1 MKLKDL
7 FEFDTTKSVRVD
19 YYIEEED
26 VEPVSKGG
34 PVVFIVNVSAV
45 VDPER
50 RGPNWVADYKAEIV
64 DCECEQLG
72 DMFNWQ
78 QYLLKYPRVDD
89 SIKERAVEY
98 ARQQGIVESLEPG
111 EQLDIE
117 LEINGNFVVPVHFE
131 FDVEPEFN
139 SLTNSNMDSA
149 YEEVVLSAPVT
160 VGGRT
165 YPAGRM
171 FPSSLVGQISA
182 INGKRLRK
190 PLSSMKDLTS
200 AIYHLSDPMRDHL

>member
-7 FEFDTTKSVRVD
+7 FEFDTTTKSIRVD

-34 PVVFIVNVSAV
+34 PVTFVVTVTPV

-64 DCECEQLG
+64 DCECEKLG

-89 SIKERAVEY
+89 NIKERAVEY
-98 ARQQGIVESLEPG
+98 ARQGMMESYEPVE
-111 EQLDIE
+111 QADIE
-117 LEINGNFVVPVHFE
+117 LELNGNFIVPVHFE
-131 FDVEPEFN
+131 IDAEPEFN
-139 SLTNSNMDSA
+139 SMTNSYMDTG
-149 YEEVVLSAPVT
+149 YEEIVLSAPVT
-160 VGGRT
+160 VSGRT
-165 YPAGRM
+165 LPAGRL
-171 FPSSLVGQISA
+171 FPDSLVGQVSA
-182 INGKRLRK
+182 INGKRLRR
-190 PLSSMKDLTS
+190 PLKSMADLGRAIRYSAMKD
-200 AIYHLSDPMRDHL
+200 